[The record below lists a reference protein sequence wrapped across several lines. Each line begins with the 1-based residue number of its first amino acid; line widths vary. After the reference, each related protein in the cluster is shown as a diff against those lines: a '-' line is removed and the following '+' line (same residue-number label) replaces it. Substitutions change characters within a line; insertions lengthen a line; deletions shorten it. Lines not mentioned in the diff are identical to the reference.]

1 MRGLSRT
8 ERSQSGISYNG
19 REKPAMPLTIAQLK
33 AIDPSKIVVFDTE
46 TTGLNKRDNDE
57 AVSLAMVDGN
67 GKVLFDTLLKPEHR
81 RTWKDAERIHGITP
95 ADVKDAPKL
104 SSIIDQVKSYL
115 DNAELVV
122 GYNLQYDIG
131 ILRVP
136 VAKAKQF
143 DVMLEFATF
152 YGEKWPSGERKWS
165 KLTECAAHYHYTYPP
180 HGALEDT
187 KATLHCFNSLL
198 DDVHYK
204 PAQRVL
210 NATGRAI
217 SSAQKSVTQAASSTK
232 KQESREPAAEQKP
245 VFQTVSKQ
253 NPIVKFLWMLGAIV
267 SLLCGL
273 FFLFTTVLGV
283 VNRDQLLQNGL
294 GAYLFTIALFA
305 GLTVLFIKLF
315 LVLKAKAKK

>member
-1 MRGLSRT
+1 MQLKNGT
-8 ERSQSGISYNG
+8 DMTYTIS
-19 REKPAMPLTIAQLK
+19 QLK

-46 TTGLNKRDNDE
+46 TTGLNKHNSDE
-57 AVSLAMVDGN
+57 AVSLGMVDGN

-122 GYNLQYDIG
+122 GYNLQYDLG

-204 PAQRVL
+204 PAQRVF

-217 SSAQKSVTQAASSTK
+217 SSAQKSVTQAASNAKVQKTRETVAEQRPITQPKVK
-232 KQESREPAAEQKP
+232 KQSN
-245 VFQTVSKQ
+245 T
-253 NPIVKFLWMLGAIV
+253 KFMPMLGAV
-267 SLLCGL
+267 MS
-273 FFLFTTVLGV
+273 
-283 VNRDQLLQNGL
+283 
-294 GAYLFTIALFA
+294 LFA
-305 GLTVLFIKLF
+305 GILFLLTAVYAVFNASQLINGELGMYVLTLILCVGIGALFIKLF